1 MEGAYNRP
9 AGGAM
14 SGEQFGQFHRIE
26 QLLGAERSKRLR
38 RRGVIVAGL
47 GAVGSFA
54 LEALARA
61 GIGRF
66 RLIDCDVIKP
76 SNINRQLI
84 ADWETVGCR
93 KTDKAA
99 ERVRRIDPACEIEKL
114 NVVINAESI
123 SGVFENTHRR
133 YDLLIDAIDS
143 LSSKVELLAGGV
155 ERGIPL
161 LASMGAALRTDLTLV
176 RFGPLTEV
184 THCRLSAMLRKRL
197 RRRGV
202 NTDAIN
208 CVWSSEPIRTKQLAG
223 ELAGARLAPEESED
237 EKPEHGRRRATLG
250 SLPTV
255 PGVFGLW
262 LAHEAILR
270 LSEPSKDFTADRHG

>member
-1 MEGAYNRP
+1 MNDNR
-9 AGGAM
+9 
-14 SGEQFGQFHRIE
+14 FGQFHRTE
-26 QLLGAERSKRLR
+26 QLLGVERAARLHQ
-38 RRGVIVAGL
+38 RGVIVAGL

-66 RLIDCDVIKP
+66 RLIDCDSIKP

-84 ADWETVGCR
+84 ADWDSIGEK
-93 KTDKAA
+93 KTDMAA
-99 ERVRRIDPACEIEKL
+99 ERVRRIYPACEIEKL
-114 NVVINAESI
+114 DVVINAESI
-123 SGVFENTHRR
+123 DGVLENTGNR

-143 LSSKVELLAGGV
+143 LSSKAELIAGAMA
-155 ERGIPL
+155 RQIPL
-161 LASMGAALRTDLTLV
+161 LSSMGAALRTDLAAV

-202 NTDAIN
+202 DTDRID
-208 CVWSSEPIRTKQLAG
+208 CVWSSEPTRAEQLAG
-223 ELAGARLAPEESED
+223 ALETARLEPLESED

-250 SLPTV
+250 SLPTI

-270 LSEPSKDFTADRHG
+270 LSGNDHVTDST